1 MEKEMDFSLNEQ
13 QQHLQKTIIAFARKE
28 LNEDVKL
35 RDQQGKFPYEL
46 WRKCSDMNMMALPFP
61 EGYGGCGMDFLTTA
75 LSVEALAYACK
86 DSGLVHAIIVQLT
99 MGILLYLFGN
109 EQQKRNYLVPIC
121 LGEKIAAQ
129 ATTEAEAGSDV
140 FSMHTKAEKKDNNY
154 VIEGSKMFIS
164 NGSVADTVLVL
175 ALTNSKGKTLGTHS
189 FFIVDKECSGF
200 SRGKPMEK
208 MGLRTLQNCELI
220 FDGCKI
226 PSTSL
231 IGKEGQGA
239 LIFNEIMEWE
249 RILYGA
255 SHVGTMM
262 RISETCIRYARE
274 RKQFGQPIGKFQS
287 VANKIAK
294 MKMNLELAKLM
305 VYKAALMKDNRK
317 RATMEAS
324 IIKVFASES
333 LKSVCLDAVQLHG
346 AYGYMTEFEIEKDL
360 RDSIA
365 STIYSGTSE
374 INTMIIAKLIGV

>member
-1 MEKEMDFSLNEQ
+1 MDFSLKEQ

-28 LNEDVKL
+28 LNEGITL

-46 WRKCSDMNMMALPFP
+46 WRKCSNMDMMALPFP
-61 EGYGGCGMDFLTTA
+61 EAYGGCGMDFLTTV
-75 LSVEALAYACK
+75 LSVEALAYGCK

-99 MGILLYLFGN
+99 MGMLLYLFGN
-109 EQQKRNYLVPIC
+109 EEQKRNYLVPIC
-121 LGEKIAAQ
+121 RGEKIAAQ

-140 FSMHTKAEKKDNNY
+140 FSMRTKAEKKDDNY
-154 VIEGSKMFIS
+154 IIEGCKMFIS
-164 NGSVADTVLVL
+164 NGSVADSVIVL
-175 ALTNSKGKTLGTHS
+175 ALTDKKRKTLGTHS
-189 FFIVDKECSGF
+189 VFIVDKECNGLN
-200 SRGKPMEK
+200 RGKPMEK

-220 FDGCKI
+220 FDGCTV
-226 PSTSL
+226 PSTNL

-239 LIFNEIMEWE
+239 LMFSEIMEWE

-255 SHVGTMM
+255 CHVGTMM
-262 RISETCIRYARE
+262 RISETCVRYARE

-294 MKMNLELAKLM
+294 MKVNIELAKLM
-305 VYKAALMKDNRK
+305 VYKAAFMKDKRK

-333 LKSVCLDAVQLHG
+333 LKSACLDAVQIHG

-374 INTMIIAKLIGV
+374 INTMIIAKLLGL